1 MLQFPNLPQLP
12 AIGLALAGL
21 AKSIVMVPS
30 FPDSAVGGISKYPE
44 HRQEVSDIVSTTAFS
59 IFGMNTLISPLM
71 SSTLNKYFGFRVMMD
86 WLLII
91 MLISGVGYITSTIFD
106 LVQETRLS
114 RYKAKMSMS

>member
-30 FPDSAVGGISKYPE
+30 FPDSAVGGILKYPE

-59 IFGMNTLISPLM
+59 KFGINTLISPLL

-91 MLISGVGYITSTIFD
+91 ILISGVAYIISTIFD
-106 LVQETRLS
+106 WVQETRLS